1 MHRARCQGS
10 VLDSFTQLFAR
21 SGFLPHGYCFT
32 WSPGLLWSMVT
43 ANAVIALSYFS
54 IPLAISTF
62 LRKRTDFTHRGT
74 ALLFC
79 CFIAACGM
87 THVMNIWTIWQPDY
101 AVETAVK
108 VVTAVVSLV
117 TAIGLWPLIPKA
129 LRIPSVS
136 QLQAAVASLEAE
148 VRKRKTAEEH
158 LLDTEQSLSVALSSI
173 GAGFVST
180 DAWGRITRMN
190 AVAER
195 MSGWPQDLARG
206 RPINEVLQPHASC
219 LAEAE
224 AWFRQLARNQSDGA
238 VHRLTLVDREGRP
251 TQAEVQGT
259 ATRTEEGRLLGMT
272 LLIRD
277 MTALRNAE
285 TELDRLAAIVESSD
299 DAIISKTLD
308 GHITSWNRGAQ
319 ELFGYTADEAI
330 GQSAL
335 ILIPPERADEEMHI
349 LASLANGQ
357 KVPHFDTVR
366 RTKDGRLIDVSVTI
380 SPIHDAQGNVVGGSK
395 IARNITEQRQAEASR
410 RKAERLEEEN
420 RQMVEANRIKNQ
432 FLANMSHELRTP
444 LNAIIGFADLLHA
457 GAVPTESPK
466 HKEFVGHIA
475 DSGRHLLQLI
485 NDVLDLSKVEAGKFE
500 FAPEA
505 MDLERVVKDVVNTMR
520 TMIERKSL
528 TVQIDIDATLKGIE
542 LDPARFKQVLY
553 NYQSNAVKFTPD
565 GGRIHAR
572 AMAEGSDRFRLEVED
587 SGIGIAAADIPRLFV
602 EFQQLDASLTK
613 KYQGTGLGL
622 ALTRRLVEAQ
632 GGTVGVRS
640 EVGVGSVFH
649 LVLPRV
655 HRVAAADAAAPITP
669 AAQGA

>member
-1 MHRARCQGS
+1 M
-10 VLDSFTQLFAR
+10 DSFTQLFAR

-32 WSPGLLWSMVT
+32 WSPGLLWAMVG
-43 ANAVIALSYFS
+43 ANAVVALSYFS
-54 IPLAISTF
+54 IPLAIGTF
-62 LRKRTDFTHRGT
+62 LRQRTDFTHRRT

-79 CFIAACGM
+79 GFIAACGL

-101 AVETAVK
+101 GAET
-108 VVTAVVSLV
+108 VVMVATAAISLV

-136 QLQAAVASLEAE
+136 QLQAAVSSLEAE

-195 MSGWPQDLARG
+195 MSGWSQENARG
-206 RPINEVLQPHASC
+206 RPINEVLQPDASC

-224 AWFRQLARNQSDGA
+224 AWFRQLARARGEAD
-238 VHRLTLVDREGRP
+238 VHRLTLVARDGSTSQVE
-251 TQAEVQGT
+251 AQGT
-259 ATRTEEGRLLGMT
+259 PTRAEDGRLLGMT

-277 MTALRNAE
+277 MTELRNAE

-308 GHITSWNRGAQ
+308 GRITSWNRGAQ
-319 ELFGYTADEAI
+319 EIFGYTAEEAI

-335 ILIPPERADEEMHI
+335 ILIPPDRAEEEMRI
-349 LASLANGQ
+349 LASLADGR
-357 KVPHFDTVR
+357 KVPHFETVR
-366 RTKDGRLIDVSVTI
+366 RTKDGRLIDVAVTI
-380 SPIHDAQGNVVGGSK
+380 SPIRDAAGNVLGGSK
-395 IARNITEQRQAEASR
+395 IARNITDQRMAEEARLKADQLEAENRQIIEASR
-410 RKAERLEEEN
+410 
-420 RQMVEANRIKNQ
+420 IKTL

-457 GAVPTESPK
+457 GAVPAESPK

-475 DSGRHLLQLI
+475 SSGRHLLQLI

-500 FAPEA
+500 FAPEPL
-505 MDLERVVKDVVNTMR
+505 DLSRVVNDVINTMK
-520 TMIERKSL
+520 TLIDRKEQDL
-528 TVQIDIDATLKGIE
+528 KVEIDPGIGMVQI
-542 LDPARFKQVLY
+542 DPARFKQVLY
-553 NYQSNAVKFTPD
+553 NYISNAVKFTPE
-565 GGRIHAR
+565 GGRVMVR
-572 AMAEGSDRFRLEVED
+572 VLPEGPDQFRLEVED
-587 SGIGIAAADIPRLFV
+587 TGIGIAADDIPRLFV
-602 EFQQLDASLTK
+602 EFQQLDNSLSK
-613 KYQGTGLGL
+613 KHQGTGLGL
-622 ALTRRLVEAQ
+622 ALTRRMVQAQ
-632 GGTVGVRS
+632 GGSVGVRS
-640 EVGVGSVFH
+640 QPGVGSVFH

-655 HRVAAADAAAPITP
+655 HHTAPGAANPSE
-669 AAQGA
+669 GARA